1 MSKKKSKLLLL
12 IALSFCALWHAWGQ
26 VIVEP
31 LDRVVALA
39 GEIKEV
45 HGYGPPGYGED
56 KKRDAKITYWVL
68 VLPTPINILCTPE
81 RPEWASEDCGAT
93 DRLRLFFP
101 TTPAN
106 NGLDLKAKAM
116 KGRKAIVSGLLRR
129 QDTAGEMTPIYMNV
143 TEIEPAKSASTPT
156 SVRIS
161 SRLETPCYCR

>member
-1 MSKKKSKLLLL
+1 MSKGKNKLLLL
-12 IALSFCALWHAWGQ
+12 VILSLCTLSHAWGQ
-26 VIVEP
+26 AIVEP

-39 GEIKEV
+39 GEIEEV

-68 VLPTPINILCTPE
+68 VLPTQINILCKPE
-81 RPEWASEDCGAT
+81 RPEWAAQDCGAT

-106 NGLDLKAKAM
+106 NGLDLKAKAL
-116 KGRKAIVSGLLRR
+116 KGRKAIVSGMLHR

-143 TEIEPAKSASTPT
+143 TEIEPVKSSPT
-156 SVRIS
+156 Q
-161 SRLETPCYCR
+161 

>member
-1 MSKKKSKLLLL
+1 MSKRKSKLLLL
-12 IALSFCALWHAWGQ
+12 IALSLCTLRYAWGQ
-26 VIVEP
+26 AIVEP

-56 KKRDAKITYWVL
+56 KKRDAKITYLVL
-68 VLPTPINILCTPE
+68 VLPTPINILCKPE

-106 NGLDLKAKAM
+106 NGLDLKAKAL
-116 KGRKAIVSGLLRR
+116 KGRKAIVSAMLHR

-143 TEIEPAKSASTPT
+143 TEIEPVKSAPSQ
-156 SVRIS
+156 
-161 SRLETPCYCR
+161 